1 MSQKVIFKSGEI
13 TPPSFIYL
21 YLKHFLGMKRVKRNE
36 NAGQN
41 RKNPGAFD
49 FTLAI
54 VSLCALALT
63 FLPDYADFDFRTKLL
78 AFSTIIV
85 LYLAFCIFKYLSY
98 KKYEKAFLINKAARE
113 YDAEIQSRLFAIEEA
128 NEFFGASLK
137 PADMLRLV
145 SSRINELL
153 PFETCAFFVAD
164 ENKAR
169 LKIEHACGVN
179 AQLLKNLE
187 IDAKKGI
194 AGKTFT
200 SGKSQ
205 IDAGLLLDKQ
215 VLPQSIIKEFQTA
228 IAAPLFRNSEVF
240 GVLQLFGAGI
250 ESYDNHSLE
259 LLEAVS
265 QRVAPLVA
273 GSMAFE
279 RSLSNAL
286 TDSLTALPNERAFYL
301 VLENQI
307 AESTRFQLERPL
319 TILSVDVNNFSDF
332 NQKFGHATGDRFLAF
347 TGETIK
353 SQLRQM
359 DFLAR
364 SAGDE
369 FLVVLPTA
377 NEKISF
383 EIIQRIERA
392 FVTKPFE
399 IVEKEQV
406 FLKLNFGAA
415 TFGRDGET
423 AQQLLKTAIL
433 RKQQAKSDESGKVL
447 WFPKEYAN

>member
-1 MSQKVIFKSGEI
+1 
-13 TPPSFIYL
+13 
-21 YLKHFLGMKRVKRNE
+21 MKKAIRNE
-36 NAGQN
+36 SAGQN
-41 RKNPGAFD
+41 RENVGAFD
-49 FTLAI
+49 FLLAI
-54 VSLCALALT
+54 VSLCALTLT
-63 FLPDYADFDFRTKLL
+63 FTLSYADFGFGIKLIV
-78 AFSTIIV
+78 FSVIIV
-85 LYLAFCIFKYLSY
+85 LYLIFCISNYLY
-98 KKYEKAFLINKAARE
+98 HKKNRDAFLSNAAARE
-113 YDAEIQSRLFAIEEA
+113 FDAEVQSRLFALEEA

-145 SSRINELL
+145 ANRIKELI
-153 PFETCAFFVAD
+153 PFETCVFYVSD
-164 ENKAR
+164 ENKAY
-169 LKIEHACGVN
+169 LKIEYAYGVN
-179 AQLLKNLE
+179 AESLKNLR
-187 IDAKKGI
+187 IDVKKGV

-205 IDAGLLLDKQ
+205 IDARLTSDEPVFSQK
-215 VLPQSIIKEFQTA
+215 IIKDFQTA
-228 IAAPLFRNSEVF
+228 IAAPLFHKNEVT
-240 GVLQLFGAGI
+240 GVIQLYGGGT
-250 ESYDNHSLE
+250 ESFDNKSLE

-265 QRVAPLVA
+265 ERVAPLFA

-286 TDSLTALPNERAFYL
+286 TDSLTDLPNERAFYL

-319 TILSVDVNNFSDF
+319 TILSIDVNNFSDF
-332 NQKFGHATGDRFLAF
+332 NQKYGHATGDRFLTFA
-347 TGETIK
+347 GGIIK
-353 SQLRQM
+353 NQLRQM

-369 FLVVLPTA
+369 FLAVLPTA
-377 NEKISF
+377 SDKIAS
-383 EIIQRIERA
+383 EIIERIERA

-399 IVEKEQV
+399 IVENEKV

-433 RKQQAKSDESGKVL
+433 RKQQAKSDEPSKVL

>member
-1 MSQKVIFKSGEI
+1 
-13 TPPSFIYL
+13 
-21 YLKHFLGMKRVKRNE
+21 MKQAPRNE
-36 NAGQN
+36 SAGQDREN
-41 RKNPGAFD
+41 IGAFD
-49 FTLAI
+49 FLLAI
-54 VSLCALALT
+54 ISLCALGLT
-63 FLPDYADFDFRTKLL
+63 FTLSYADFGFGTKLIV
-78 AFSTIIV
+78 FSIIIV
-85 LYLAFCIFKYLSY
+85 LYLVFCISNYRSHKM
-98 KKYEKAFLINKAARE
+98 KRDAFLSNAAARE
-113 YDAEIQSRLFAIEEA
+113 FDADVQSRLFALEEA

-137 PADMLRLV
+137 PADILRLV
-145 SSRINELL
+145 ASRIKELI
-153 PFETCAFFVAD
+153 PFETCVFYVAD
-164 ENKAR
+164 EKNEY
-169 LKIEHACGVN
+169 LKIEYAYGVN
-179 AQLLKNLE
+179 AESLKNLE
-187 IDAKKGI
+187 IDIKKGC

-200 SGKSQ
+200 SGKPQS
-205 IDAGLLLDKQ
+205 DAELLLDKPVFTQ
-215 VLPQSIIKEFQTA
+215 KIVKDFQTA
-228 IAAPLFRNSEVF
+228 ISAPLFRNDEIM
-240 GVLQLFGAGI
+240 GVIQLYGGKI
-250 ESYDNHSLE
+250 ESFDNKSLE

-265 QRVAPLVA
+265 ERVAPLFA

-319 TILSVDVNNFSDF
+319 TILSIDVNNFSDF

-347 TGETIK
+347 AGDIIK
-353 SQLRQM
+353 NQLRQM

-369 FLVVLPTA
+369 FLAVLPTA
-377 NEKISF
+377 SDKIAS
-383 EIIQRIERA
+383 EIIERIERA

-399 IVEKEQV
+399 IIEQEKV

-433 RKQQAKSDESGKVL
+433 RKQQAKSTEPSKVL